1 MSPFSYRR
9 VAVNLLQPSPGSCIR
24 FDANSLIWW
33 NLSLLLC
40 SCPLSPSPLSLLFHS
55 PLFTH
60 VNFKENEIRMF
71 LIHLHL
77 THQNTILR
85 ESGFAEKWILKASL
99 AGKQDVYSGQN
110 HKNFK
115 LQVLGFSL
123 IHWNNVIWGS
133 CNFRI
138 TLCCKP
144 SMRGY
149 EPALVLSDENLKV
162 PS

>member
-1 MSPFSYRR
+1 M
-9 VAVNLLQPSPGSCIR
+9 NLLQPSPGSCIR

-40 SCPLSPSPLSLLFHS
+40 SCPLSLSPLSLLFHS